1 MGQETLAKVGVATG
15 ISLFGL
21 TLAEVSTIVTI
32 IAGLAATFA
41 SVAAGLYYTNKRRKE
56 ND

>member
-1 MGQETLAKVGVATG
+1 MNPEQLAKTSLATG
-15 ISLFGL
+15 VSLFGL

-41 SVAAGLYYTNKRRKE
+41 SVAAGIYYIHKGRKG
-56 ND
+56 D